1 MVVGKRGRV
10 YNPPIHTEHDRPCKN
25 RKIKCGE
32 ERPKCDNCERQGET
46 CDYSIR
52 LNWEGRTKRKGS
64 NETQASFSATSP
76 PAKLHRSS
84 SSQDTVS
91 TASTIREVS
100 PNPTT
105 GFMPTPYPSSNYT
118 GLYPAQSSSYRDHIS
133 TAQLSRI
140 RDQTA
145 GPYPSPADSSMESP
159 PLPDTPNLPYTGHHQ
174 SYSNSGMP
182 PPFHSPQVSFI
193 NHINQHESPGAAF
206 PDYRPQKI
214 RLSPSIDAQDLHT
227 KNLSFPPNNFAAARQ
242 MKMGPMISPQ
252 SMRYQSSSPSNGSVR
267 VPSTSTASSVGS
279 EDIHQSIMGPS
290 SQQLQ
295 DSNDFR
301 RLSVK
306 SLLSEDSPADAGN
319 GNDNV
324 FPGKLNAGP
333 FNYQKTTYG
342 IDRGFPDLDLPH
354 NNDMIAL
361 NGVTPTM
368 ATVELDRHDADLSNE
383 DLYSEFGFGLNACEG
398 FNEGSGYYAS
408 PVTVSISRSLEPL
421 PPTLQDNPMNLLYFH
436 HFVNHTARMLVPHD
450 CSENPFKS
458 ILPQSAYCGTSD

>member
-1 MVVGKRGRV
+1 M
-10 YNPPIHTEHDRPCKN
+10 YTPTIEPWLTHCRPCKN

-32 ERPKCDNCERQGET
+32 ERPKCENCERQGET

-64 NETQASFSATSP
+64 NETQTSSNATSP

-84 SSQDTVS
+84 SSQDTTS
-91 TASTIREVS
+91 TVSTIRELS

-105 GFMPTPYPSSNYT
+105 GFMPTQYASPNYT
-118 GLYPAQSSSYRDHIS
+118 GLRPAKSSPYRDHIS

-140 RDQTA
+140 RDQGT

-159 PLPDTPNLPYTGHHQ
+159 PLLNSSNVPYGGHHH
-174 SYSNSGMP
+174 SLSNPGMP
-182 PPFHSPQVSFI
+182 PPFQSQSYSSP
-193 NHINQHESPGAAF
+193 NHINQHDSSGTAFTEHQAKKLCLNPSRDSPDGF
-206 PDYRPQKI
+206 PRNQTF
-214 RLSPSIDAQDLHT
+214 L
-227 KNLSFPPNNFAAARQ
+227 PNNFAAARQ
-242 MKMGPMISPQ
+242 MKLGPMISPQ

-267 VPSTSTASSVGS
+267 MPPTPAASAIGS
-279 EDIHQSIMGPS
+279 EDIHLPMTGPS
-290 SQQLQ
+290 PQQLP

-306 SLLSEDSPADAGN
+306 SLLSEDSPVDSGS
-319 GNDNV
+319 GVDSV
-324 FPGKLNAGP
+324 FPGKLNIGP
-333 FNYQKTTYG
+333 FHYQKTTYG
-342 IDRGFPDLDLPH
+342 VDRGFPDLDLPH
-354 NNDMIAL
+354 NNDMTAL

-368 ATVELDRHDADLSNE
+368 GTVDLDRNEADLGNE
-383 DLYSEFGFGLNACEG
+383 DLYSEFGFGINASEG
-398 FNEGSGYYAS
+398 FNEGSGYYAN

-458 ILPQSAYCGTSD
+458 ILPQSAYSNTSARVR